1 MVTQQKKI
9 HNVRYSRL
17 IWQSHYILVYIN
29 TSTQHK
35 YIYIHVY
42 TYIMYIYGKIY
53 SASKIN
59 YIMYEQQKNPNWHAE
74 FKIKTRRL
82 KKLGISSLH
91 VQKANLYNGVV
102 ILIVSVTNM
111 HVIYNKEAQFDD
123 IYITGYTQLVFIP
136 YSILTHCRLHRLKNC
151 SFHQYLL
158 TIINQ
163 SDYISET
170 KTEVS
175 AMSVKSSLIIC
186 ICQLIK
192 WIYGIYISS
201 RFPFI
206 HVIPSH
212 TYKSLCIDIEISF
225 IFYKIHVK

>member
-9 HNVRYSRL
+9 YNVRYSRL
-17 IWQSHYILVYIN
+17 IWQSHYIYIN

-74 FKIKTRRL
+74 FKIKTCRL

-111 HVIYNKEAQFDD
+111 HVIYIRKLSLM
-123 IYITGYTQLVFIP
+123 TFI
-136 YSILTHCRLHRLKNC
+136 SLDTHSLY
-151 SFHQYLL
+151 SFH
-158 TIINQ
+158 
-163 SDYISET
+163 
-170 KTEVS
+170 
-175 AMSVKSSLIIC
+175 
-186 ICQLIK
+186 
-192 WIYGIYISS
+192 
-201 RFPFI
+201 
-206 HVIPSH
+206 IPSSSIAEC
-212 TYKSLCIDIEISF
+212 TG
-225 IFYKIHVK
+225 